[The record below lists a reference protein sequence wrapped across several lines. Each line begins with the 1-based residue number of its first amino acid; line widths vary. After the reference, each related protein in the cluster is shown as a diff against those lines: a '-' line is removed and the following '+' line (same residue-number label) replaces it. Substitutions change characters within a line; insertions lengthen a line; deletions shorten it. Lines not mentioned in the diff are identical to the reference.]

1 MQGPQ
6 RACGGSTIR
15 LRAIVPFRETCPP
28 FMRNWRMFSSHSV
41 ICVRHQWIGH
51 FRLSVSCLP
60 GRRGADAAAPS
71 RLRRGESYVQLK
83 LDRRYSSL
91 SYDVLVAIGRRTPSE
106 RRAVGRVPVSGRFGL
121 SRVAC
126 PPFEGKLNYYSD
138 KCYVMY
144 ACLCY
149 LARWPPGVGF
159 EGRVAPPC
167 APGFVSTRSVRVG
180 ALVQHA
186 VRMLIE
192 ISRPALWRPHRH
204 VARVHRFAV

>member
-15 LRAIVPFRETCPP
+15 LRAIVPFRETGPP
-28 FMRNWRMFSSHSV
+28 FMRNWRTFSSHSV

-91 SYDVLVAIGRRTPSE
+91 SYDVLVAIGRRTNGAAAWIGVGL
-106 RRAVGRVPVSGRFGL
+106 RARAGRFGL

-144 ACLCY
+144 ICLCY
-149 LARWPPGVGF
+149 LARWPPGVGSH
-159 EGRVAPPC
+159 RRAPR
-167 APGFVSTRSVRVG
+167 GLS
-180 ALVQHA
+180 LHA
-186 VRMLIE
+186 RFG
-192 ISRPALWRPHRH
+192 SALWCSMLYEC
-204 VARVHRFAV
+204 